1 MKSPGAMTADILVV
15 DDHPHNLEVLRTVLE
30 AEGHRVHVEQDGPS
44 ALQAAASMA
53 FDLALIDVRMPIM
66 DGYELCEH
74 LKGDPRTRHIPVI
87 FLSALDD
94 AQNKVQAFDSGGDDY
109 IVKPFKVVEVLAR
122 VSNQLRNA
130 TMHRQVQA
138 KNDELRKRNAELMRA
153 KGVESQVLTPG
164 GHPLSLLSG
173 REAQDLFDG
182 KYQLEE
188 VIGHGGFGEVRRARH
203 VVLGRSVAIKII
215 RPGSPLTSAD
225 AARVRLEGM
234 TACRVEHPNAI
245 AIWDAGVTAHG
256 VIYLVMELLSG
267 RSLREELNDRGKLPV
282 ARALSIAR
290 ATCDV
295 LAAAHEAGVIHRDIK
310 PDNIFLHNAREG
322 EEIVKVVDFGI
333 AKLVGEASTR
343 GVPLTIDG
351 QMIGTPEYLA
361 PERLLGKPYDGRSD
375 IYSLGCMLYEML
387 TGSVPFVANKEAPW
401 LVATFHVGVDP
412 HPLTEID
419 PTIPLSVADLVH
431 DALVKK
437 PESRP
442 SATMWLIMIERAIDG
457 LDKAPDAVQS
467 IAPEAKKPASSFE
480 SPTVHVKMNPDVLRD
495 RDRGKAK

>member
-1 MKSPGAMTADILVV
+1 MTADILVV

-30 AEGHRVHVEQDGPS
+30 AEGYRVHMEQDGPS
-44 ALQAAASMA
+44 ALQSATNMA

-66 DGYELCEH
+66 DGYELCER
-74 LKGDPRTRHIPVI
+74 LKSDVRTRHIPVI

-94 AQNKVQAFDSGGDDY
+94 AQNKVQAFDSGGNDY

-138 KNDELRKRNAELMRA
+138 KNDELRQRNAELMRA
-153 KGVESQVLTPG
+153 KGVEPQSAVLTPG
-164 GHPLSLLSG
+164 GHPLSLLPG
-173 REAQDLFDG
+173 AEAHDLFDG
-182 KYQLEE
+182 KYHLGE

-203 VVLGRSVAIKII
+203 VVLGRPVAIKII

-245 AIWDAGVTAHG
+245 AIWDAGVTAQG

-267 RSLREELNDRGKLPV
+267 RSLRDELTERGKLPV

-310 PDNIFLHNAREG
+310 PDNIFLHHPREG
-322 EEIVKVVDFGI
+322 DETVKVVDFGI
-333 AKLVGEASTR
+333 AKLVGASTMN
-343 GVPLTIDG
+343 GPPLTMDG

-361 PERLLGKPYDGRSD
+361 TERLLGKPYDGRSD
-375 IYSLGCMLYEML
+375 IYSLGCMLHEML
-387 TGSVPFVANKEAPW
+387 TGAVPFVANKETPW
-401 LVATFHVGVDP
+401 LVATFHVGVEP
-412 HPLTEID
+412 RPIREID
-419 PTIPLSVADLVH
+419 PSIPPEVAALVH
-431 DALVKK
+431 EALIKK
-437 PESRP
+437 PENRP
-442 SATMWLIMIERAIDG
+442 TATMLLTMIDRAIDT
-457 LDKAPDAVQS
+457 LAATHEVAPAERREIKNPS
-467 IAPEAKKPASSFE
+467 NSYE
-480 SPTVHVKMNPDVLRD
+480 SPTIHVKLNPEILRGAD
-495 RDRGKAK
+495 RDKSK

>member
-30 AEGHRVHVEQDGPS
+30 AEGHRVHVEQDGHS

-53 FDLALIDVRMPIM
+53 FDLALIDVRMPLM

-74 LKGDPRTRHIPVI
+74 LKSDLRTRHIPVI

-122 VSNQLRNA
+122 VSNQLRNS

-138 KNDELRKRNAELMRA
+138 KNEELRRRNAELMRA

-164 GHPLSLLSG
+164 GHPLSLLPG

-245 AIWDAGVTAHG
+245 AIWDAGVTSQG

-267 RSLREELNDRGKLPV
+267 RSLREELTDLGKLSV
-282 ARALSIAR
+282 YRALTIAR
-290 ATCDV
+290 STCDV
-295 LAAAHEAGVIHRDIK
+295 LAAAHEASVLHRDTK
-310 PDNIFLHNAREG
+310 PDNIFLHHPRDG

-333 AKLVGEASTR
+333 AKLIGESSMSA
-343 GVPLTIDG
+343 GPLTMDG

-375 IYSLGCMLYEML
+375 IYSLGCTLYEML
-387 TGSVPFVANKEAPW
+387 TGAVPFVANKEAPW
-401 LVATFHVGVDP
+401 LVATFHVGCEPRPIREV
-412 HPLTEID
+412 EV
-419 PTIPLSVADLVH
+419 TIPVEVATLVH
-431 DALVKK
+431 DALIKR

-442 SATMWLIMIERAIDG
+442 SATTLLIMIEQA
-457 LDKAPDAVQS
+457 LDNLEVALTDAPPIVR
-467 IAPEAKKPASSFE
+467 EEKKPGNSFE
-480 SPTVHVKMNPDVLRD
+480 SPTIHVKLNPDILRAD
-495 RDRGKAK
+495 KAKAR

>member
-1 MKSPGAMTADILVV
+1 MTADILVV

-44 ALQAAASMA
+44 ALQAAASMV

-74 LKGDPRTRHIPVI
+74 LKSDPSTRHIPVI

-122 VSNQLRNA
+122 VSNQLRNS

-138 KNDELRKRNAELMRA
+138 KNEELRKRNAELMRA

-164 GHPLSLLSG
+164 GHPLSLLPG

-203 VVLGRSVAIKII
+203 VVLGRPVAIKII

-245 AIWDAGVTAHG
+245 AIWDAGVTSQG

-267 RSLREELNDRGKLPV
+267 RSLRDELNERGKLSV
-282 ARALSIAR
+282 MRALSIAR
-290 ATCDV
+290 AACDV
-295 LAAAHEAGVIHRDIK
+295 LAAAHAAGVIHRDIK
-310 PDNIFLHNAREG
+310 PDNIFLHHPRDS
-322 EEIVKVVDFGI
+322 EEVVKVVDFGI

-343 GVPLTIDG
+343 GAPSTVDG

-387 TGSVPFVANKEAPW
+387 TGAVPFVANKEAPW

-412 HPLTEID
+412 RPIVEID
-419 PTIPLSVADLVH
+419 STIPADVARIVH
-431 DALVKK
+431 EVLVKR

-442 SATMWLIMIERAIDG
+442 SATMLLIMIERAIDS
-457 LDKAPDAVQS
+457 LQAAPDAGLDLARDENKRGTTV
-467 IAPEAKKPASSFE
+467 E
-480 SPTVHVKMNPDVLRD
+480 SPTIHLKLNPDMLREGNK
-495 RDRGKAK
+495 GKGK